1 MLSKKF
7 IMSNKRRKLNG
18 MILTGSA
25 LAGLASATANTTSA
39 SLGELFNAL
48 KGSVTSG
55 LKVSKD
61 GAKNLVNKLK
71 KKSNTLILFI
81 KSLSAAVSN
90 SITQYIKSAM
100 EKETLEDIK
109 NEMLNLCTDP
119 DNSYYK
125 SNIEI
130 LFKDLDKSHKNN
142 IKIFYNILK
151 RKHALG
157 EFVKILNRKDS
168 EFGFRSAEIIHEL
181 IVNKY
186 FDETFAGNLSEFF
199 KNENRINLLVELHY
213 AITARV
219 GYVSYYYRSIHNV
232 TEFKKYARDRLFSL
246 IKSFDINSLEIIV
259 KHYHTYANKHD
270 DKTSLFALL
279 KHENFSKVAEK
290 LKLVISSNRP
300 DGSDRLLSMISSGQ
314 LKLDSFFLLLQEEEF
329 NSWAANG
336 LLSVIENEKN
346 SSYIADLLNSVFGE
360 GKGKFAKL
368 LAKISKRCT
377 ESNDDTLLFNFL
389 KIIDK
394 LGTSKNLYQFGV
406 SFQMLNENA
415 LYNFAR
421 ILERQLDDTQ
431 LDNFIQLFFLEEKNL
446 DFLNFVGKERFN
458 KNAVKKFASW
468 LKVAGKEELKNFL
481 CFITCASSDTMSS
494 FLEKLKKPDF
504 NNK

>member
-18 MILTGSA
+18 MILTGSV

-55 LKVSKD
+55 LKVSTD

-71 KKSNTLILFI
+71 KKSKTLILFI

-100 EKETLEDIK
+100 GKETLEDIK

-130 LFKDLDKSHKNN
+130 LFKDLDESHKNN

-151 RKHALG
+151 RKHALDK
-157 EFVKILNRKDS
+157 FVKILNRKDS
-168 EFGFRSAEIIHEL
+168 ECGFRSAEIIHEL
-181 IVNKY
+181 IVNEY

-219 GYVSYYYRSIHNV
+219 GYVGYYYSSIYNNP
-232 TEFKKYARDRLFSL
+232 EFKDARNGLFSL
-246 IKSFDINSLEIIV
+246 IKSFDINSLEFIV
-259 KHYHTYANKHD
+259 EHYHTYANKHD

-279 KHENFSKVAEK
+279 KHENFSKVVEK

-300 DGSDRLLSMISSGQ
+300 DGSNILLNMISSGQ
-314 LKLDSFFLLLQEEEF
+314 LRLGSFFLLLQEEEF
-329 NSWAANG
+329 NSLAANG

-346 SSYIADLLNSVFGE
+346 SSYIADLLNSVFGKCTE
-360 GKGKFAKL
+360 KFAKL
-368 LAKISKRCT
+368 LAKISKKCT
-377 ESNDDTLLFNFL
+377 KSNDDTLLFNFL

-394 LGTSKNLYQFGV
+394 LSTSKNLHQFGV
-406 SFQMLNENA
+406 SFKMLNENA

-421 ILERQLDDTQ
+421 ILEKELNDTQ
-431 LDNFIQLFFLEEKNL
+431 LDIFINLFFLLGNNEFFLECFGKEKFNKKAVQNFESWINSKGTL
-446 DFLNFVGKERFN
+446 FLNADQQRRSGK
-458 KNAVKKFASW
+458 
-468 LKVAGKEELKNFL
+468 
-481 CFITCASSDTMSS
+481 S
-494 FLEKLKKPDF
+494 FF
-504 NNK
+504 NNT